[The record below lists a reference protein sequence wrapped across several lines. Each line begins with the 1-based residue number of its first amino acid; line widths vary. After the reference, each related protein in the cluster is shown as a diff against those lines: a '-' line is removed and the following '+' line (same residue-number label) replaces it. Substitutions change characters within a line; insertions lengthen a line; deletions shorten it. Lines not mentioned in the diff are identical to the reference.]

1 MKEKIS
7 TWSSWLQRRF
17 PVLLS
22 YGIVV
27 LTFAVGYLA
36 VARTRPLF
44 QPDARYYLAMSFWF
58 SGDSQEAA
66 HARLT
71 DYLAPIGMEVPSEE
85 QLFGWGLVQPRVV
98 LPALAAPFVKL
109 FGPDGML
116 IVTGAAALALTILL
130 TWLLARRFG
139 YLPAVATMVLVSAS
153 PLIVWFN
160 VAMLTESLSA
170 LWGALAVLLAW
181 WYRRRPGWKL
191 VAGLVLVT
199 LISAFTR
206 QATFIVAGAF
216 VLAWLLGS
224 IVERRNSSW
233 AVPALAVSATAIG
246 AQLLQSLLF
255 PSFSQLDQF
264 LKQAGVET
272 VGDAIL
278 AVPRMVF
285 HLLRTD
291 IRTFMEQDH
300 ALLILIVLASA
311 SALIFF
317 QREESHLLLGAV
329 LGIALYNITN
339 GVPTSFRYAMPGL
352 IFFLLSTAVIL
363 ARTARPLN
371 ALHDSDEIPT
381 AASPRS

>member
-1 MKEKIS
+1 MKQMIS
-7 TWSSWLQRRF
+7 TWSTWLQRRF

-27 LTFAVGYLA
+27 VTFAVGYLA

-71 DYLAPIGMEVPSEE
+71 EYLAPIGMEVPSLDL
-85 QLFGWGLVQPRVV
+85 LFGWGLVQPRVI

-116 IVTGAAALALTILL
+116 IVTGVTALLLTIAL

-139 YLPAVATMVLVSAS
+139 YLPAVATMVLVNAS
-153 PLIVWFN
+153 SRIVWYN
-160 VAMLTESLSA
+160 IAMLTESLSA
-170 LWGALAVLLAW
+170 LWGALAVFLAW
-181 WYRRRPGWKL
+181 RYRMHKGWKP

-199 LISAFTR
+199 LVSAFTR

-216 VLAWLLGS
+216 VLAWLIGS
-224 IVERRNSSW
+224 IIERRNSSW

-246 AQLLQSLLF
+246 AQLLQSLIF

-264 LKQAGVET
+264 LKQAGAET
-272 VGDAIL
+272 LGDALL
-278 AVPRMVF
+278 AVPGMAIR
-285 HLLRTD
+285 LLKTD
-291 IRTFMEQDH
+291 LKTFMEEDH
-300 ALLILIVLASA
+300 ALLIIIVLAAISA
-311 SALIFF
+311 VLFWK
-317 QREESHLLLGAV
+317 REESHLLFGAV

-339 GVPTSFRYAMPGL
+339 GVPTTFRYAMPGL
-352 IFFLLSTAVIL
+352 VFFVLATAVIL
-363 ARTARPLN
+363 ARTGRPLDVLRDP
-371 ALHDSDEIPT
+371 AGTPT

>member
-1 MKEKIS
+1 MKQMIS
-7 TWSSWLQRRF
+7 TWWTWLQRRF

-27 LTFAVGYLA
+27 VTFAVGYLA

-71 DYLAPIGMEVPSEE
+71 EYLAPIGMEVPSLDL
-85 QLFGWGLVQPRVV
+85 LFGWGLVQPRVV

-116 IVTGAAALALTILL
+116 IVTGITALVLTIVL

-139 YLPAVATMVLVSAS
+139 YLPAVATMVLVNAS
-153 PLIVWFN
+153 SRIVWYN

-170 LWGALAVLLAW
+170 LWGALAVFLAW
-181 WYRRRPGWKL
+181 RYRKHRGWKPI
-191 VAGLVLVT
+191 AGLVLVT
-199 LISAFTR
+199 LVSAFTR

-216 VLAWLLGS
+216 VLAWLIGS
-224 IVERRNSSW
+224 IIERRNSTW
-233 AVPALAVSATAIG
+233 AAPALVVSATAIG
-246 AQLLQSLLF
+246 AQLLQSLIF

-272 VGDAIL
+272 LGEAIL
-278 AVPRMVF
+278 AVPGMALR
-285 HLLRTD
+285 LLKTD
-291 IRTFMEQDH
+291 LRTFMEEDH
-300 ALLILIVLASA
+300 ALLIIIVLAAISA
-311 SALIFF
+311 VLFWK
-317 QREESHLLLGAV
+317 REESHLLFGAV

-339 GVPTSFRYAMPGL
+339 GVPTTFRYAMPGL
-352 IFFLLSTAVIL
+352 VFFVLATAVIL
-363 ARTARPLN
+363 ARTARPLDVLRDP
-371 ALHDSDEIPT
+371 AGTPT